1 MKELNKN
8 EIYSLEELSDEQ
20 LGVLLLW
27 LKENDKSWER
37 LDIDYFWTGLRFN
50 FDKNTW
56 ITYNYWDINSC
67 SAKATDL
74 FEDKET
80 PSQLFSITSDK
91 VVQSVMN
98 DLNERSRI
106 GVEKYNTTLERTD
119 LSLKDW
125 LQHAYEETLDKA
137 NYLKRAILEL
147 ENK

>member
-8 EIYSLEELSDEQ
+8 EIYSLEGLNKFQKKILSQKTNIDVD
-20 LGVLLLW
+20 G
-27 LKENDKSWER
+27 LKEDRYIVYEDCWR
-37 LDIDYFWTGLRFN
+37 YGW
-50 FDKNTW
+50 
-56 ITYNYWDINSC
+56 
-67 SAKATDL
+67 SAKKPTAKAIDL
-74 FEDKET
+74 FEEEKT
-80 PSQLFSITSDK
+80 QLFGITTDK

-106 GVEKYNTTLERTD
+106 GVEKYNTTLERED

-147 ENK
+147 EK